1 MKRKRKYFKIGD
13 LIIYSFFIIFF
24 TGLGLK
30 IMNLSQERASKVE
43 IYVDSELK
51 YVYPLQKEERDI
63 FVDTNIGGVNVKFKD
78 NMVRVTSSNSPLKL
92 NVKQGWI
99 KDPGEVIIGSKVEIY
114 VDSEL
119 KYVYPLQKEE
129 RDIFVD
135 TNIGGVNVK
144 FKDNMVRVT
153 SSNSPLK
160 LNVKQGWIKDPGEVI
175 IGVPDRLLIKIVGD
189 KGDNTDSDDI
199 DFIVR

>member
-24 TGLGLK
+24 TTLGLK
-30 IMNLSQERASKVE
+30 IVNLSQEKASKVE
-43 IYVDSELK
+43 IYVDSELQ
-51 YVYPLQKEERDI
+51 YVYPLQKEERDV
-63 FVDTNIGGVNVKFKD
+63 FVDTN
-78 NMVRVTSSNSPLKL
+78 L
-92 NVKQGWI
+92 
-99 KDPGEVIIGSKVEIY
+99 
-114 VDSEL
+114 
-119 KYVYPLQKEE
+119 
-129 RDIFVD
+129 
-135 TNIGGVNVK
+135 GGVNVK

-189 KGDNTDSDDI
+189 KEKNMDSDDI